1 MSLKSISTFIASVL
15 LVSLTISTGII
26 IYYFVTSLP
35 KTQMKEVSSLSKQV
49 ASCNGGMFEVK
60 YLTCREKNLMKG
72 LVLWLKFD
80 EGSGSVAYD
89 SSGNNNHGTFY
100 GWNPHYQYNNT
111 LVYLNG
117 SSTVNLTH
125 YFYLPSKAI
134 LSDVNLTVYFKNNTI
149 DGETLKVYVNNNY
162 IGPFS
167 SISSS
172 PVRFVNILKSNFTAG
187 AINTITYEGN
197 ATNITQTELRY
208 LQDIG
213 WVNGQLGKAISF
225 DGVDDYLSVPHSS
238 SLNFTNEITITFWVK
253 LYQTIR
259 YWAPI
264 TSKQYDRTTW
274 WIGFPGGSSNYIA
287 SSNYN
292 LTNYRFDFIIPDTLN
307 TWRFVGITYKDGL
320 GRRGYADGN
329 LISSDSSS
337 GWLIN
342 EIGSIIFGRGSDG
355 VVINGAI
362 DDVRIYNRSL
372 YEEEIRDLY
381 YNDLT
386 NRLNV
391 TFSIVN
397 NGLIDLGN
405 NFSAIIYFKDG
416 SSTMK
421 NFNLEN
427 SFDVG
432 SEEKVSL
439 IIENY
444 TQSYGG
450 ISKLEVCSLS
460 CPQICAKIEQETQC

>member
-1 MSLKSISTFIASVL
+1 
-15 LVSLTISTGII
+15 
-26 IYYFVTSLP
+26 
-35 KTQMKEVSSLSKQV
+35 MKEVSSLSNQV

-80 EGSGSVAYD
+80 EGSGSIAYD
-89 SSGNNNHGTFY
+89 SSGNNNHGT
-100 GWNPHYQYNNT
+100 
-111 LVYLNG
+111 LVNG
-117 SSTVNLTH
+117 
-125 YFYLPSKAI
+125 
-134 LSDVNLTVYFKNNTI
+134 
-149 DGETLKVYVNNNY
+149 
-162 IGPFS
+162 
-167 SISSS
+167 
-172 PVRFVNILKSNFTAG
+172 PVWVSGRI
-187 AINTITYEGN
+187 GN
-197 ATNITQTELRY
+197 AL
-208 LQDIG
+208 
-213 WVNGQLGKAISF
+213 KF
-225 DGVDDYLSVPHSS
+225 DGVDDYVNVPNSPL
-238 SLNFTNEITITFWVK
+238 LNPTNEVTIAAWVK
-253 LYQTIR
+253 LDSTVSD
-259 YWAPI
+259 WVPI
-264 TSKQYDRTTW
+264 SHKGDYPRTWWFGFTPNSATQIHWSNQGPTTW
-274 WIGFPGGSSNYIA
+274 GIYFN
-287 SSNYN
+287 
-292 LTNYRFDFIIPDTLN
+292 IPSVLN
-307 TWRFVGITYKDGL
+307 TWRLIVVTYKNGE
-320 GRRGYADGN
+320 GRRGYVDGY
-329 LISSDSSS
+329 LITSETSS
-337 GWLIN
+337 GTLQA
-342 EIGSIIFGRGSDG
+342 SSASVVFGRRPGIWG
-355 VVINGAI
+355 TLNGTL

-432 SEEKVSL
+432 SEEIVSL

>member
-1 MSLKSISTFIASVL
+1 MSLKSISSFIASVL
-15 LVSLTISTGII
+15 LVGLTVSTGII

-35 KTQMKEVSSLSKQV
+35 KTQMKEVSSLSKQI

-80 EGSGSVAYD
+80 EGSGSIAYD
-89 SSGNNNHGTFY
+89 SSGNNNHGT
-100 GWNPHYQYNNT
+100 
-111 LVYLNG
+111 LVNG
-117 SSTVNLTH
+117 
-125 YFYLPSKAI
+125 
-134 LSDVNLTVYFKNNTI
+134 
-149 DGETLKVYVNNNY
+149 
-162 IGPFS
+162 
-167 SISSS
+167 
-172 PVRFVNILKSNFTAG
+172 PVWVSGRI
-187 AINTITYEGN
+187 GN
-197 ATNITQTELRY
+197 AL
-208 LQDIG
+208 
-213 WVNGQLGKAISF
+213 KF
-225 DGVDDYLSVPHSS
+225 DGVDDYVNVPNSPL
-238 SLNFTNEITITFWVK
+238 LNPTNEVTIAAWVK
-253 LYQTIR
+253 LDSGRANWSPIVWKQWWNGSDVQT
-259 YWAPI
+259 YWLGF
-264 TSKQYDRTTW
+264 SHSYTT
-274 WIGFPGGSSNYIA
+274 
-287 SSNYN
+287 
-292 LTNYRFDFIIPDTLN
+292 TNMWFINFGLSTWGLNFDIPSALN
-307 TWRFVGITYKDGL
+307 SWRFIVASYKNGE
-320 GRRGYADGN
+320 GRKAYADGN
-329 LISSDSSS
+329 FIRSDSSS
-337 GWLIN
+337 GTLTPTPVSVLI
-342 EIGSIIFGRGSDG
+342 GG
-355 VVINGAI
+355 INGTV

-432 SEEKVSL
+432 SEEIVSL